1 MLIDEFIVY
10 FAAVLGRADRT
21 CVEYAKEIRLFAS
34 RLEPDMPVDDV
45 LMLATRSD
53 VRRYIESCSELSA
66 ATRARKI
73 STLRTFY
80 AWAVDNGYRT
90 DNPVISMPRPKISR
104 SLPIYLSLDD
114 AKALVRSARS
124 RGDLFYR
131 RRNTLIIILYI
142 NCGLRLSE
150 LAGIQMHD
158 VYDDAIRIVGK
169 GGKERYV
176 YLNNSCQRALRLW
189 LGKRGHGSGHLI
201 VSKQG
206 QGLHP
211 SSLASVVKLEL
222 AKVGLGHLSTHK
234 LRHTAA
240 TLLYRYG
247 HVDIR
252 VLQSILG
259 HASIATTE
267 IYTHVVSDQVIA
279 AMESHPM
286 ADF

>member
-1 MLIDEFIVY
+1 MLIDSFIRY
-10 FAAVLGRADRT
+10 FSAVLGRADRT
-21 CVEYAKEIRLFAS
+21 CTEYAKEIGYFAS
-34 RLEPDMPVDDV
+34 WLEPDLPPDDV
-45 LMLATRSD
+45 LLLATRSD
-53 VRRYIESCSELSA
+53 VRRYIESCSDRSN

-80 AWAVDNGYRT
+80 SWMVDSGLRQ
-90 DNPVISMPRPKISR
+90 DNPVAGMPRPKITR
-104 SLPIYLSLDD
+104 SLPVYLSLED
-114 AKALVRSARS
+114 AKALVRSTRS
-124 RGDLFYR
+124 REDLFYR

-150 LAGIQMHD
+150 LAGIQMSD
-158 VYDDAIRIVGK
+158 VYDDALRILGK

-189 LGKRGHGSGHLI
+189 LGKRGHASGHLV

-211 SSLASVVKLEL
+211 SSLAGVVKSEL

>member
-1 MLIDEFIVY
+1 MLINDFIIY
-10 FAAVLGRADRT
+10 FSAVLGRADRT
-21 CVEYAKEIRLFAS
+21 CQEYAKEIRYFAAW
-34 RLEPDMPVDDV
+34 LEPDMPQDDV
-45 LMLATRSD
+45 LKLATRHD
-53 VRRYIESCSELSA
+53 IRRYVESCSNLSA

-80 AWAVDNGYRT
+80 AWCVANGHRP
-90 DNPVISMPRPKISR
+90 DNPVAGMPRPKITR
-104 SLPIYLSLDD
+104 SLPVYLSLDD

-150 LAGIQMHD
+150 LAGVQMHD

-176 YLNNSCQRALRLW
+176 YLNQSCQRALRLW
-189 LGKRGHGSGHLI
+189 LGKRGHGSGYLI

-206 QGLHP
+206 QGLSP
-211 SSLASVVKLEL
+211 SSLASVVKIEL

-252 VLQSILG
+252 ILQSILG

>member
-1 MLIDEFIVY
+1 MLIDSFVRY
-10 FAAVLGRADRT
+10 FSAVLGRAART
-21 CVEYAKEIRLFAS
+21 CTEYAKEIRLFAS
-34 RLEPDMPVDDV
+34 WLEPDMPVDDV

-53 VRRYIESCSELSA
+53 VRRYIESCSERSA

-73 STLRTFY
+73 STLRTFF
-80 AWAVDNGYRT
+80 AWCVANGHRP
-90 DNPVISMPRPKISR
+90 DNPVADMPRPKISR
-104 SLPIYLSLDD
+104 SLPVYLSLDD

-124 RGDLFYR
+124 RDDLFYR
-131 RRNTLIIILYI
+131 RRNTLVIILYI

-150 LAGIQMHD
+150 LAGIQMQD
-158 VYDDAIRIVGK
+158 VYDDAIRVVGK

-206 QGLHP
+206 HGLHP